1 MLADIAN
8 DFKLDNKESPAV
20 NQHLAKIAQGRM
32 TRKLSDEVL
41 SETQN
46 YGGPCV
52 PQE

>member
-8 DFKLDNKESPAV
+8 DFKLDNREGPAV

-41 SETQN
+41 TETHNRPEPIKQT
-46 YGGPCV
+46 
-52 PQE
+52 